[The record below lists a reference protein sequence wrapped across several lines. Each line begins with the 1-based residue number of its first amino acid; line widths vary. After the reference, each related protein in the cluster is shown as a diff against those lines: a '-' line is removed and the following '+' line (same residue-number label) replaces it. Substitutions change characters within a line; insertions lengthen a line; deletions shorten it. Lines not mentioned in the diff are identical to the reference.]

1 MHPRRLNALA
11 AVVGILLGM
20 ATARWVLVGS
30 WTSLIPWTV
39 AGVLVGLAAPDA
51 TSATRSGA
59 FYGAGLVA
67 AFVIGGRS
75 GDFTRQWLTF
85 VPFTALLAV
94 IGAGCGSIFGFVGRR
109 GRTGLTAS
117 FGTTPGNHH

>member
-1 MHPRRLNALA
+1 MRPQRLKVLA
-11 AVVGILLGM
+11 AVVGVLLGM

-51 TSATRSGA
+51 TGATRSGA

-85 VPFTALLAV
+85 VPFTVVLAV
-94 IGAGCGSIFGFVGRR
+94 IGAGCGSILGFVGRR
-109 GRTGLTAS
+109 GRASLTAS
-117 FGTTPGNHH
+117 PGTTPSNRH